1 MLKNILVVGDLI
13 LDRRVECTVDRLAPE
28 APVLVGRTTEDDA
41 HIDEYTPGGA
51 GHVAVSAAMLGANTI
66 LVVPTS
72 TEKLPDAVMRK
83 ALKRIDAYATQLG
96 RDFWLDYDPVDV
108 NSPFRVP
115 TKTRYVESATGRHL
129 FRFDCERELSEQA
142 ELLQDGQVLV
152 TAQSVIDDALYGA
165 EDDIN
170 PGVDTVILVDY
181 DGGAF
186 ADHAATAEFIA
197 NNSDCRII
205 AAPKPANA
213 KAFIGADCVV
223 MNESELY
230 QLYRDW
236 GQHRQEIFYACRQMM
251 SVYNWKQMI
260 CTRGSAGVAYVI
272 NKFGEIPAST
282 DTRAVVDVSGAGD
295 VVTATY
301 AVTDDVNHANVAA
314 GLFVRK
320 PGMAPVTQEELDA
333 GLIEDKICAPDEAIR
348 RTAVH
353 RNRGDGITFT
363 NGHFDLLHKG
373 HMHLLLAASRGGD
386 FDTCRP
392 VTSSWQHGRI
402 TINEIGPA
410 IQPLP
415 AYFVV
420 ALNTDASAKRGKGDD
435 RPFQPL
441 ELRAKT
447 IAQLPFVDVVTW
459 FDEDTPESLIRG
471 IQPDALVKGS
481 SNASETIPGA
491 EFVRQHGGEVL
502 LVDEI
507 DEYSTT
513 STVSGLL
520 H

>member
-1 MLKNILVVGDLI
+1 MAKNILVVGDLI

-28 APVLVGRTTEDDA
+28 APVLVGRTTAYDEE
-41 HIDEYTPGGA
+41 IGEYTPGGA
-51 GHVAVSAAMLGANTI
+51 GQVAVSAAMLGASTI
-66 LVVPTS
+66 LVVPAGAERLAAT
-72 TEKLPDAVMRK
+72 VVFK
-83 ALKRIDAYATQLG
+83 AENRIDAYAKQQG
-96 RDFWLDYDPVDV
+96 RDFWLDYSPIHV
-108 NSPFRVP
+108 NGPFRVP
-115 TKTRYVESATGRHL
+115 TKTRYVDSATGRHL
-129 FRFDCERELSEQA
+129 FRFDCERELPEQV
-142 ELLQDGQVLV
+142 ELLQDGQVLIA
-152 TAQSVIDDALYGA
+152 AQSVIDDLYGA
-165 EDDIN
+165 EGDSK
-170 PGVDTVILVDY
+170 PGADTVILVDY
-181 DGGAF
+181 DGGVF
-186 ADHAATAEFIA
+186 ADHAATAKFIA
-197 NNSDCRII
+197 NNSDYRII

-230 QLYRDW
+230 QLYGD
-236 GQHRQEIFYACRQMM
+236 RQEIFHACKQMM

-272 NKFGEIPAST
+272 NKFGEIPALA

-301 AVTDDVNHANVAA
+301 AVTDDVHRANVAA

-333 GLIEDKICAPDEAIR
+333 GLINDKICAPDEAIR
-348 RTAVH
+348 RTAGY
-353 RNRGDGITFT
+353 RNRGASIVLT

-373 HMHLLLAASRGGD
+373 HMHLLRAASRGCD

-410 IQPLP
+410 IQSRP

-420 ALNTDASAKRGKGDD
+420 ALNTDASAKRGKGDG

-459 FDEDTPESLIRG
+459 FDEDTPESLIRE
-471 IQPDALVKGS
+471 IQPDVLVKGS
-481 SNASETIPGA
+481 DWADRAVPGA
-491 EFVRQHGGEVL
+491 EFVRQSGGQL
-502 LVDEI
+502 RIVDLIE
-507 DEYSTT
+507 DYSTT
-513 STVSGLL
+513 SALSHLS
-520 H
+520 